1 LRASL
6 GPATL
11 VFGWLQHL
19 VANEPD
25 HMPSMGP
32 GVALAI
38 GVINA
43 VAGWFLF
50 APIHQSLVE
59 RSERTAAIER
69 VARLPR
75 LSAIWS
81 FVLPTLVMMLPL
93 AADFVTCPTCRA
105 FYPRQNRGALDPHQ
119 RVATILF
126 TDVEDF
132 TLIAERLPADRL
144 LRLLNEYFSVL
155 VEIVERH
162 GGIVTQIQGDALLV
176 SYTYRSRTP
185 GTR

>member
-1 LRASL
+1 MPCVLS
-6 GPATL
+6 PA
-11 VFGWLQHL
+11 
-19 VANEPD
+19 
-25 HMPSMGP
+25 
-32 GVALAI
+32 
-38 GVINA
+38 
-43 VAGWFLF
+43 
-50 APIHQSLVE
+50 
-59 RSERTAAIER
+59 R
-69 VARLPR
+69 VADLI
-75 LSAIWS
+75 L
-81 FVLPTLVMMLPL
+81 
-93 AADFVTCPTCRA
+93 
-105 FYPRQNRGALDPHQ
+105 QNRGALDPHQ